1 MKHFC
6 VSLVFFFS
14 PFFRGQVQRNYNYHS
29 EIQTISLVAHNSHD
43 YSVICSF
50 YALAPTWWLQTDQL
64 WFLKRYPSTPVSKTA
79 FRSRQT
85 DIVVDG
91 CAKRCDAIF
100 KLGSFQNMKISN
112 VGFRIC
118 KGIVRHVLTAVW
130 FPFQKMIHF
139 LKWFQHATTT
149 AYKKAWRVSSGSCTA
164 VQFTTWD
171 LGHLIF
177 ELNKRFEVRH
187 GTLSLWHKYILI

>member
-85 DIVVDG
+85 NIVVDG

-100 KLGSFQNMKISN
+100 KLFFPKYENFERGFPNLQRNRKTRVDCCMISVSKDDTFPQVISTRDN
-112 VGFRIC
+112 YRIQ
-118 KGIVRHVLTAVW
+118 KSVKSLLW
-130 FPFQKMIHF
+130 FM
-139 LKWFQHATTT
+139 
-149 AYKKAWRVSSGSCTA
+149 YSGSIY
-164 VQFTTWD
+164 
-171 LGHLIF
+171 HL
-177 ELNKRFEVRH
+177 RSWTSH
-187 GTLSLWHKYILI
+187 LWTKQALWSPSWSVVSMA